1 MNPTPLGERYVDL
14 GVKAIDQDDLEKAL
28 RYLNRALS
36 LDSNSYLAYYN
47 RAVAYDML
55 ERLEEA
61 LADYDRALAIQPNHL
76 ASQHNRAVLLA
87 ARDHS
92 RPSRLKRCC
101 ARPDNG
107 TKPTTAIAHADP
119 VGDDAWRRERA
130 IAPIRAD
137 ARIAKGNAFRAGG
150 SKRPDV
156 AQDVSRTSNR

>member
-1 MNPTPLGERYVDL
+1 MSATPLGERYVDL

-76 ASQHNRAVLLA
+76 A
-87 ARDHS
+87 
-92 RPSRLKRCC
+92 
-101 ARPDNG
+101 
-107 TKPTTAIAHADP
+107 
-119 VGDDAWRRERA
+119 
-130 IAPIRAD
+130 
-137 ARIAKGNAFRAGG
+137 
-150 SKRPDV
+150 
-156 AQDVSRTSNR
+156 